1 MQKGTFLFLFNI
13 LVYFSVAQPVEVR
26 ADYNA
31 VGDVDFVAY
40 NNTKAPLFVHLI
52 LGDLENTY
60 YRETLPIVK
69 EVEPG
74 FNALFT
80 LERNLG
86 GEGSIRFH
94 HEIKY
99 YRSNPVADVQLD
111 FSYLIPFEPG
121 KKVQSVLVEDINGF
135 MGMKVPKSW
144 TATGFKA
151 KSGDKVF
158 AARNGIITEI
168 SSASRNADVAVNYNG
183 WKYAVT
189 VLQNDGT
196 LACYRNVAVPEKKWK
211 VGDKIFAGQLLG
223 LVSPGAKEL
232 IFLIYHEKLQ
242 SNGLTFIVPQFVL
255 SENKTDLILSESEFT
270 VIHPIEIRGIEMDK
284 KEKRKFLK

>member
-1 MQKGTFLFLFNI
+1 MQKWAFLFL
-13 LVYFSVAQPVEVR
+13 LVFFVNLADAQPVEVR

-40 NNTKAPLFVHLI
+40 NNTKAPLFVYVI

-69 EVEPG
+69 KVEPG

-86 GEGSIRFH
+86 GEGGIRFH

-99 YRSNPVADVQLD
+99 YRSNPLADVDLG
-111 FSYLIPFEPG
+111 FPYLIPFEPG
-121 KKVQSVLVEDINGF
+121 KKVQSVLVENINGF
-135 MGMKVPKSW
+135 MGLKVPKSW

-151 KSGDKVF
+151 QSGELVF
-158 AARNGIITEI
+158 AARNGIIAEI
-168 SSASRNADVAVNYNG
+168 TGSARDEDAAINYNG
-183 WKYAVT
+183 WKNAVT
-189 VLQNDGT
+189 VLQADGT
-196 LACYRNVAVPEKKWK
+196 LACYRNVVVQEKKWK
-211 VGDKIFAGQLLG
+211 VGNKIYAGQVLG
-223 LVSPGAKEL
+223 QIAPGANGFE
-232 IFLIYHEKLQ
+232 FLIYHEKLQ
-242 SNGLTFIVPQFVL
+242 SNGLTFVVPQFVL
-255 SENKTDLILSESEFT
+255 SGDKTDIILSESECT
-270 VIHPIEIRGIEMDK
+270 VVHPLEIRGLEMDK